1 MHLAHALATP
11 HAPSWYHDGPSPFG
25 FMLQLADETTFIF
38 SCDSKA
44 QAHEWIQHCNYW
56 AARESKI
63 PLGCGVSNATYGWE
77 SHILKGLIDL
87 DRMPIQDWI
96 PPTIPFIGPN
106 ITSQHEQ
113 YSFIQDH
120 LQSLRNEH
128 EKHMA
133 VWKPMTLVC
142 ENHALSFLYNINIYV
157 LLFRWQEILQGGH
170 RC

>member
-1 MHLAHALATP
+1 MAYALATP

-25 FMLQLADETTFIF
+25 FMLQLADERTYIF
-38 SCDSKA
+38 SCESKA
-44 QAHEWIQHCNYW
+44 QAQEWIQHCNYW

-63 PLGCGVSNATYGWE
+63 PLGCGVSNATFGWE

-96 PPTIPFIGPN
+96 PPTIPFIGPT

-120 LQSLRNEH
+120 LQSLRSEH

-142 ENHALSFLYNINIYV
+142 ENHALSFLYNINIIRAQR
-157 LLFRWQEILQGGH
+157 RWQEIPQGGLK
-170 RC
+170 C